1 MYLTQLASRGFNLQI
16 HSVRNRNGKR
26 SDYFKWILHF
36 ITITTILVETHA
48 VELTFE
54 LPDNAKECF
63 YEIIEEGKSS
73 TVEFQ
78 VVWASL
84 KR

>member
-1 MYLTQLASRGFNLQI
+1 MYLTQLASRGLNLQI
-16 HSVRNRNGKR
+16 HSVRNRNGNR

-78 VVWASL
+78 VV
-84 KR
+84 